1 MNILIL
7 AAGGPAAHGAIKSL
21 RDIDFNGKIVSID
34 SNELSAGFYLSDK
47 YYVVSEAFHDT
58 YIKELLNIVDKENI
72 NLILPTSSNDIVSIS
87 KKLDLFKSRGVTVFM
102 SGYESIQVC
111 SDKLK
116 FYDKCKDN
124 FPLPKTSI
132 DYTEIVFPLFAK
144 PRRHSAGSKGV
155 FVCKDQTTIKCLES
169 DKYEY
174 IYQEHLPGQEYTIDV
189 LSDMNSNPLVVIPR
203 KRLQTK
209 AGISFKGEIVKDEFI
224 EKACFDICKFLNL
237 KGPICLQMKEDKNGE
252 LKFIEIN
259 PRLGGGSYF
268 TTLAGVNFIEVI
280 LNLISGKDVKIN
292 EPKLIKVLRYYSEVV
307 VT

>member
-47 YYVVSEAFHDT
+47 YYVVSEAFHNT

-87 KKLDLFKSRGVTVFM
+87 KNLELFKSRGVKVFM
-102 SGYESIQVC
+102 SGYDSIQVC

-144 PRRHSAGSKGV
+144 PRRHSAGSRGV

-174 IYQEHLPGQEYTIDV
+174 IYQEYLPGQEYTIDV

-209 AGISFKGEIVKDEFI
+209 AGISTKGRVKKDEFI
-224 EKACFDICKFLNL
+224 ERQCQDIVQFLKL
-237 KGPICLQMKEDKNGE
+237 KGSVCLQMKEDFSGN

-259 PRLGGGSYF
+259 PRFGGGTVF
-268 TTLAGVNFIEVI
+268 AKLAGVDI
-280 LNLISGKDVKIN
+280 VKIILDIVEGKEIN
-292 EPKLIKVLRYYSEVV
+292 IPEIKEVTILRYFQEVV
-307 VT
+307 C